1 MTCNFAY
8 FHFTHRRPSLQIVC
22 SIRSNFLLEMNVGN
36 SSEKKYFLLNFL
48 RLSEN
53 LILEILSA
61 RCKGLL
67 LLLVSTFVILVA
79 VAFAYDLARARF
91 EQPASRTMHKLISH
105 CANVSTTF
113 MSSRMCCQ
121 HITNRQIGLNEL
133 APVFL
138 VQLALSWLSRHH
150 FSKAF
155 DQ

>member
-1 MTCNFAY
+1 MPAKHPLAAVELHLPNLTMTCNFAY

-121 HITNRQIGLNEL
+121 HITNR
-133 APVFL
+133 
-138 VQLALSWLSRHH
+138 
-150 FSKAF
+150 
-155 DQ
+155 